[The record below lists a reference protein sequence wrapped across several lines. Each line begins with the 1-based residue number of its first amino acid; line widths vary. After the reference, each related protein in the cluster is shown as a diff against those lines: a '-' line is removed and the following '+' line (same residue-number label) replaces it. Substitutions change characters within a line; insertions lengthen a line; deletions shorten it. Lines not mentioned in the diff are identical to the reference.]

1 MQMASVSIPTFFSD
15 TTGGAMTAAA
25 EGRTVN
31 EVIDSL
37 DKTFPGMRDRICGD
51 DRLKMFIV
59 ITIDGRVATEE
70 LDTPVG
76 PDSEV
81 GILFAMGG
89 G

>member
-1 MQMASVSIPTFFSD
+1 MVSVSIPSFFSD
-15 TTGGAMTAAA
+15 TTGGAITAEAQ
-25 EGRTVN
+25 GRTVS

-37 DKTFPGMRDRICGD
+37 DKTFPGMRARICD
-51 DRLKMFIV
+51 DDQLKMFIV
-59 ITIDGRVATEE
+59 ITVDGRVAAEE

-76 PDSEV
+76 PDSEM

>member
-1 MQMASVSIPTFFSD
+1 MANVSIPRFFAD
-15 TTGGAMTAAA
+15 TTGGAASAKA
-25 EGRTVN
+25 QGSTVG

-37 DKTFPGMRDRICGD
+37 DATFPGMRARICD
-51 DRLKMFIV
+51 DDELKMFIV
-59 ITIDGRVATEE
+59 ITVDGRVAADD
-70 LDTPVG
+70 LATPVK